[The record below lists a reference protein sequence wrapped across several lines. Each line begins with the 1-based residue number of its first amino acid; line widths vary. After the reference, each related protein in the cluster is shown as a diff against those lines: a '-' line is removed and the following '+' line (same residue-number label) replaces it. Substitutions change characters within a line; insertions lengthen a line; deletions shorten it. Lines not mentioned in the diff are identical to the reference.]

1 MEAGVVTRVRKHGV
15 ELTPELE
22 FGLMLGPGPLSVDL
36 DAEDLAV
43 GWRIHGAEIMA
54 GWQRQHGSR
63 PWGWW
68 VFEKGEEPPP
78 REPGANEIRLAEL
91 GELTEEECAA
101 LAKRA
106 AEARAQLETGVK
118 YSSPPAPVAA
128 STSSSKRSIAGSESR
143 KRSGIPTGPN
153 GEG

>member
-118 YSSPPAPVAA
+118 YYVA
-128 STSSSKRSIAGSESR
+128 TGAGRRLDFEQQAIDRWERVQEAIRHSHR
-143 KRSGIPTGPN
+143 A
-153 GEG
+153 